1 MSTLI
6 FLALLDVVATFLFIF
21 ELAKCFQTI
30 NNAFCFLA
38 VLTHLDPHQVK
49 LEFFCNQAWIYLI
62 SFLKCL
68 LLPLSQ

>member
-1 MSTLI
+1 MFTVI

-49 LEFFCNQAWIYLI
+49 QESFCNRAWIYLI
-62 SFLKCL
+62 NFLKCL